1 MLYVLKE
8 VACRFGRILGFPG
21 GKVQQRSSKDVS
33 IAQGISPRGNLEGI
47 DQALLNEFT
56 TANLGFPER
65 KFPGAQKQIVN
76 ASYHRDI
83 SKASFIFFQEN
94 WL

>member
-1 MLYVLKE
+1 MLYVLKV
-8 VACRFGRILGFPG
+8 VASRFGRILGFPG
-21 GKVQQRSSKDVS
+21 GKVHQRSSKDVS

-56 TANLGFPER
+56 TVNLGFPER

-76 ASYHRDI
+76 TAYH
-83 SKASFIFFQEN
+83 
-94 WL
+94 